1 MPAAGTRV
9 GVVVQIGT
17 SGWSYDHWKGV
28 LYEPGVGSG
37 ERLARYADEFD
48 TVELNA
54 SFYRWPSDAMFERWR
69 DRLPVGFTMSVK
81 AARGL
86 THARRLR
93 SPEEWVER
101 IAHAWDDL
109 RGHHGAV
116 LVQLHPAQERDDDRL
131 DYFLR
136 CLPPRVRVALELRH
150 SSWDVPAV
158 YDLLERRGAAYV
170 VMSGAGLPCVL
181 KATADLVYVRL
192 HGPDDAALYAG
203 SYGSYDLH
211 WWAQRVQE
219 WHEQGRD
226 VLAYF
231 NNDGGGNAVR
241 NARTLRALLR
251 EAGVA
256 QDPTQHPA

>member
-1 MPAAGTRV
+1 M
-9 GVVVQIGT
+9 
-17 SGWSYDHWKGV
+17 
-28 LYEPGVGSG
+28 
-37 ERLARYADEFD
+37 
-48 TVELNA
+48 
-54 SFYRWPSDAMFERWR
+54 
-69 DRLPVGFTMSVK
+69 
-81 AARGL
+81 
-86 THARRLR
+86 
-93 SPEEWVER
+93 
-101 IAHAWDDL
+101 
-109 RGHHGAV
+109 
-116 LVQLHPAQERDDDRL
+116 
-131 DYFLR
+131 
-136 CLPPRVRVALELRH
+136 RVALELRH
-150 SSWDVPAV
+150 SSWDAPAV

-170 VMSGAGLPCVL
+170 VMSGAGLPRVL

-192 HGPDDAALYAG
+192 HGPDDAVLYAG
-203 SYGSYDLH
+203 SYGSDDLH